1 MRPIYL
7 VRLLAFG
14 LLAAVALGGCSR
26 DKDRWLNKKYHELTA
41 RFNPLYNG
49 QVAYDQ
55 AIKELSDAHNDDFT
69 QLILLDDWSAAALNS
84 PPYQKAKR
92 AVEKANKTIR
102 GHSMVFKGKQANPS
116 VFDAYLLMGRAQFL
130 MGLDAPASEAFSIVA
145 RLSADPNQQVE
156 AQLERVELLARQGNA
171 ALAEPILYEVERK
184 GVPKKWDYRVH
195 RIKARMA
202 ISGQDWLGAAQE
214 ASSASA
220 SAPRADLKAR
230 YAFLAAQLFEK
241 ASEPERARRMYEAC
255 LKAQPRDYAML
266 LEAQLRRSLNGGGVN
281 PKKLFQELHE
291 LLREPKNADFADRIY
306 FSLGEL
312 AQQWDEDDRA
322 YGYYQQSFAAG
333 RSERPMVLGLAYA
346 RHGALA
352 LERQAYARAQIDFD
366 SAALVLP
373 ATFMGR
379 EGFQKKAKS
388 LKALVDA
395 LSLAELGDSLVRL
408 SRRSDADLERQFEAY
423 AANLKKADDAE
434 AERQRRLV
442 QLAELRSASAELDAA
457 APAAGGAAGGGWAV
471 YAPALRAKG
480 AAAFRQ
486 KFGERPN
493 VDNWRLRSRS
503 SEWMQQAA
511 SGDKA
516 SKSGSKDGTSDG
528 DSDGTFGGSADG
540 KAGASDGA
548 SDGNSGMLDP
558 EGPESRYLASYYLKR
573 IPRKARELDSVKQ
586 SACVAWSEVAAAYRD
601 GMQDPPKAVSAYRSA
616 LRGCPDHPE
625 AARWWYALYRL
636 HLGLKE
642 NLQADEAKKELLERF
657 PDSEAAE
664 ILRRGNVPRA
674 AEAVPEASAAFYA
687 LRHAVSQRRWRDALR
702 ASEGVSWPES
712 ERAAAALL
720 RAMALGGLD
729 GRAAYADAL
738 RKVVADFPSSPQ
750 AAAAQTYLAELSAVP
765 AQEPPVN
772 AENLKLF
779 VAAPAAPHQ
788 MLLLIPT
795 GFDANAIRNT
805 MARIHSVE
813 FADKPLGLRPLPWN
827 DNFELIVVDGFK
839 SAAEALAYRDK
850 IRRNPD
856 LSKTLP
862 MDRCVFWPITVPNFS
877 HLYRTKDEAAYRT
890 FVQRNYGTL

>member
-7 VRLLAFG
+7 VRLLALG

-26 DKDRWLNKKYHELTA
+26 DRDRWLNKKYHLLTA

-55 AIKELSDAHNDDFT
+55 AIKELSEAHKDDFT

-102 GHSMVFKGKQANPS
+102 GHSMVFKGKQANPA

-184 GVPKKWDYRVH
+184 GLPKKWDYRVH

-202 ISGQDWLGAAQE
+202 IAGQDWLGAAQE

-220 SAPRADLKAR
+220 LAPRADLKAR

-312 AQQWDEDDRA
+312 AQQWDEEDRA

-346 RHGALA
+346 RHGAMA
-352 LERQAYARAQIDFD
+352 LERQAYARAQVDFD

-388 LKALVDA
+388 LKALVEA

-408 SRRSDADLERQFEAY
+408 SLRSDADLERQFEVY
-423 AANLKKADDAE
+423 IANLKKADDAE

-480 AAAFRQ
+480 AATFRQ

-503 SEWMQQAA
+503 SEWMQQTA
-511 SGDKA
+511 SANKA
-516 SKSGSKDGTSDG
+516 SKPDSSEGSPDGSPDSSAEGKSD
-528 DSDGTFGGSADG
+528 
-540 KAGASDGA
+540 
-548 SDGNSGMLDP
+548 MLES
-558 EGPESRYLASYYLKR
+558 EGPESRYRVSYYLDQ
-573 IPRKARELDSVKQ
+573 IPRKAHELDSVKQ

-601 GMQDPPKAVSAYRSA
+601 GMQEPSKAVAAYRSA
-616 LRGCPDHPE
+616 VRGCPDHPE

-636 HLGLKE
+636 HLSLKE
-642 NLQADEAKKELLERF
+642 NLQADETQKELLERF
-657 PDSEAAE
+657 PDSEAAA
-664 ILRRGNVPRA
+664 ILGRGNGPRA
-674 AEAVPEASAAFYA
+674 AEVIPVASAAFLA
-687 LRHAVSQRRWRDALR
+687 LRDAVSQRRWRDALR
-702 ASEGVSWPES
+702 AGEAISWPDS

-720 RAMALGGLD
+720 RAMALGGLE

-750 AAAAQTYLAELSAVP
+750 AAAAQTYLAELAAVP

-772 AENLKLF
+772 AENFKLF
-779 VAAPAAPHQ
+779 IAAPAAPHQ

-805 MARIHSVE
+805 LARIHSVN

-827 DNFELIVVDGFK
+827 DNFELIIVDGFK
-839 SAAEALAYRDK
+839 SAAEALAYRDQ

-862 MDRCVFWPITVPNFS
+862 MERTAFWPITVPNFS

>member
-55 AIKELSDAHNDDFT
+55 AIKELSEAHKDDFS

-102 GHSMVFKGKQANPS
+102 GHSMVFKGKQANPA

-145 RLSADPNQQVE
+145 RLSEDPNQQVE

-171 ALAEPILYEVERK
+171 ALAEPILFEVERK

-202 ISGQDWLGAAQE
+202 IAGQDWLGAAQE

-220 SAPRADLKAR
+220 LAPRADLKAR

-312 AQQWDEDDRA
+312 AQQWDEEDRA

-346 RHGALA
+346 RHGAMA
-352 LERQAYARAQIDFD
+352 LERQAYARAQVDFD

-373 ATFMGR
+373 ATYMGR

-395 LSLAELGDSLVRL
+395 LTLAELGDSLVRL
-408 SRRSDADLERQFEAY
+408 SLRSDADLERQFEVY
-423 AANLKKADDAE
+423 IANLKKAEDAE
-434 AERQRRLV
+434 AERQRRLA

-503 SEWMQQAA
+503 SEWMQQTA
-511 SGDKA
+511 SADKA
-516 SKSGSKDGTSDG
+516 SKPGSTEGSPDSSAEGKSD
-528 DSDGTFGGSADG
+528 
-540 KAGASDGA
+540 
-548 SDGNSGMLDP
+548 MLES
-558 EGPESRYLASYYLKR
+558 EGPESRYRVSYYLDQ
-573 IPRKARELDSVKQ
+573 IPRKAHELDSVKQ

-601 GMQDPPKAVSAYRSA
+601 GMQEPSKAVAAYRSA
-616 LRGCPDHPE
+616 VRGCPDHPE

-636 HLGLKE
+636 HLSLKE
-642 NLQADEAKKELLERF
+642 NLQADETQKELLERF
-657 PDSEAAE
+657 PDSEAAA
-664 ILRRGNVPRA
+664 ILGRGNGPRA
-674 AEAVPEASAAFYA
+674 AEVIPVASAAFLA
-687 LRHAVSQRRWRDALR
+687 LRDAVSQRRWRDALR
-702 ASEGVSWPES
+702 AGEAISWPDS

-720 RAMALGGLD
+720 RAMALGGLE

-750 AAAAQTYLAELSAVP
+750 AAAAQTYLAELAAVP
-765 AQEPPVN
+765 AQEPTVN

-788 MLLLIPT
+788 LLLLIPT

-805 MARIHSVE
+805 LARIHSVD
-813 FADKPLGLRPLPWN
+813 FADKPLGLRTLPWN
-827 DNFELIVVDGFK
+827 DNFELIIVDGFK
-839 SAAEALAYRDK
+839 SAAEALAYRDQ
-850 IRRNPD
+850 IRRNPEM
-856 LSKTLP
+856 SKAIP
-862 MDRCVFWPITVPNFS
+862 MERSAFWPITVPNFS

>member
-1 MRPIYL
+1 M
-7 VRLLAFG
+7 LAV
-14 LLAAVALGGCSR
+14 VALGGCSR
-26 DKDRWLNKKYHELTA
+26 DRDRWLNKKYHLLTA

-55 AIKELSDAHNDDFT
+55 AIKELSEAHKDDFT
-69 QLILLDDWSAAALNS
+69 QLILLDDWSSATLNS

-102 GHSMVFKGKQANPS
+102 GHSMVFKGKQANPA

-184 GVPKKWDYRVH
+184 ALPKKWDYRVH

-220 SAPRADLKAR
+220 LAPRADLKAR

-312 AQQWDEDDRA
+312 AQQWDEEDKA

-346 RHGALA
+346 RHGAMA
-352 LERQAYARAQIDFD
+352 LERQAYARAQVDFD

-373 ATFMGR
+373 ATYMGR

-388 LKALVDA
+388 LKALVEA
-395 LSLAELGDSLVRL
+395 LSMAELGDSLVRL
-408 SRRSDADLERQFEAY
+408 SLRSDADLERQFEVY
-423 AANLKKADDAE
+423 IANLKKADDAE

-503 SEWMQQAA
+503 SEWMQQTA
-511 SGDKA
+511 SANKV
-516 SKSGSKDGTSDG
+516 SKPGSKDGSP
-528 DSDGTFGGSADG
+528 DSSPDSSAEG
-540 KAGASDGA
+540 KTGK
-548 SDGNSGMLDP
+548 P
-558 EGPESRYLASYYLKR
+558 EFDGPESRYRVSYYLDQ
-573 IPRKARELDSVKQ
+573 IPRKAHELDSVKQ

-601 GMQDPPKAVSAYRSA
+601 GMQDPSKAVAAYRSA
-616 LRGCPDHPE
+616 VRGCPDHPE

-636 HLGLKE
+636 HLSLKE
-642 NLQADEAKKELLERF
+642 SLQADETQKELLERF
-657 PDSEAAE
+657 PDSEAAA
-664 ILRRGNVPRA
+664 ILRRGNGPRA
-674 AEAVPEASAAFYA
+674 AEVISVASAAFLA
-687 LRHAVSQRRWRDALR
+687 LRDAVSQRRWREALR

-720 RAMALGGLD
+720 RAMALGGLE

-738 RKVVADFPSSPQ
+738 RKVVTDFPSSPQ
-750 AAAAQTYLAELSAVP
+750 AAAAQTYLAELSAIP

-772 AENLKLF
+772 AENFKLF
-779 VAAPAAPHQ
+779 IAAPSAPHQ

-805 MARIHSVE
+805 LARIHSVN

-827 DNFELIVVDGFK
+827 ENFELIIVDGFK
-839 SAAEALAYRDK
+839 SAAEALAYRDQ

-862 MDRCVFWPITVPNFS
+862 MERTAFWPITVPNFS

>member
-55 AIKELSDAHNDDFT
+55 AIKELSEAHKDDFT

-102 GHSMVFKGKQANPS
+102 GHSMVFKGKQANPA

-145 RLSADPNQQVE
+145 RLSEDPNQQVE

-171 ALAEPILYEVERK
+171 ALAEPILFEVERK
-184 GVPKKWDYRVH
+184 GMPKKWDYRVH

-202 ISGQDWLGAAQE
+202 IAGQDWLGAAQE

-220 SAPRADLKAR
+220 SAPRADLEAR

-241 ASEPERARRMYEAC
+241 ASEPDRARRMYEAC

-312 AQQWDEDDRA
+312 AQQWDEEDRA

-352 LERQAYARAQIDFD
+352 LERQAYARAQVDFD

-373 ATFMGR
+373 ATYVGR

-395 LSLAELGDSLVRL
+395 LTLAELGDSLVRL
-408 SRRSDADLERQFEAY
+408 SLRSDADLERQFEAY
-423 AANLKKADDAE
+423 AASLKKADDAE
-434 AERQRRLV
+434 AERQRRLA

-516 SKSGSKDGTSDG
+516 SKSGSKDGSPEGSSD
-528 DSDGTFGGSADG
+528 GSADASAEG
-540 KAGASDGA
+540 KT
-548 SDGNSGMLDP
+548 GNTQP
-558 EGPESRYLASYYLKR
+558 EGPESRYRASYYLAQ
-573 IPRKARELDSVKQ
+573 IPRIARELDSVKQ

-642 NLQADEAKKELLERF
+642 NLQADEAKKVLLERF
-657 PDSEAAE
+657 PDSEAAG
-664 ILRRGNVPRA
+664 ILRRGSAPRQ
-674 AEAVPEASAAFYA
+674 AESIPVASAAFLA
-687 LRHAVSQRRWRDALR
+687 LRDAVTQRRWRDALR
-702 ASEGVSWPES
+702 ASEGVTWPES

-765 AQEPPVN
+765 VPEPPVN

-805 MARIHSVE
+805 LARIHSVD

-827 DNFELIVVDGFK
+827 DNFELIIVDGFK
-839 SAAEALAYRDK
+839 SAAEALAYRDQ
-850 IRRNPD
+850 IRRNLE
-856 LSKTLP
+856 LSKALP
-862 MDRCVFWPITVPNFS
+862 MDRCAFWPITVPNFS
-877 HLYRTKDEAAYRT
+877 HLYRIKDEAAYRT

>member
-55 AIKELSDAHNDDFT
+55 AIKELSEAHKDDFT

-102 GHSMVFKGKQANPS
+102 GHSMVFKGKQANPA

-145 RLSADPNQQVE
+145 RLSEDPNQQVE

-171 ALAEPILYEVERK
+171 ALAEPILFEVERK

-202 ISGQDWLGAAQE
+202 IAGQDWLGAAQE

-220 SAPRADLKAR
+220 LAPRADLKAR

-255 LKAQPRDYAML
+255 LKSQPRDYAML

-312 AQQWDEDDRA
+312 AQQWDEEDRA

-346 RHGALA
+346 RHGAMA
-352 LERQAYARAQIDFD
+352 LERQAYARAQVDFD

-373 ATFMGR
+373 ATYMGR

-388 LKALVDA
+388 LKALVEA

-408 SRRSDADLERQFEAY
+408 SLRSDADLERQFEVY
-423 AANLKKADDAE
+423 IANLKKADDAE

-480 AAAFRQ
+480 AATFRQ

-503 SEWMQQAA
+503 SEWMQQTA
-511 SGDKA
+511 SANKA
-516 SKSGSKDGTSDG
+516 SKPDSSEGSPDGSPDSSAEGKSD
-528 DSDGTFGGSADG
+528 
-540 KAGASDGA
+540 
-548 SDGNSGMLDP
+548 MLES
-558 EGPESRYLASYYLKR
+558 EGPESRYRVSYYLDQ
-573 IPRKARELDSVKQ
+573 IPRKAHELDSVKQ

-601 GMQDPPKAVSAYRSA
+601 GMQEPSKAVAAYRSA
-616 LRGCPDHPE
+616 VRGCPDHPE

-636 HLGLKE
+636 HLSLKE
-642 NLQADEAKKELLERF
+642 NLQADETQKELLERF
-657 PDSEAAE
+657 PDSEAAA
-664 ILRRGNVPRA
+664 ILGRGNGPRA
-674 AEAVPEASAAFYA
+674 AEVIPVASAAFLA
-687 LRHAVSQRRWRDALR
+687 LRDAVSQRRWRDALR
-702 ASEGVSWPES
+702 AGEAISWPDS

-720 RAMALGGLD
+720 RAMALGGLE

-750 AAAAQTYLAELSAVP
+750 AAAAQTYLAELAAVP

-779 VAAPAAPHQ
+779 IAAPAAPHQ

-805 MARIHSVE
+805 LARIHSVN

-827 DNFELIVVDGFK
+827 DNFELIIVDGFK
-839 SAAEALAYRDK
+839 SAAEALAYRDQ

-862 MDRCVFWPITVPNFS
+862 MERTAFWPITVPNFS

>member
-55 AIKELSDAHNDDFT
+55 AIKELSDAHKDDFT

-102 GHSMVFKGKQANPS
+102 GHSMVFKGKQANPA

-145 RLSADPNQQVE
+145 RLSEDPNQQVE

-171 ALAEPILYEVERK
+171 ALAEPILFEVERK
-184 GVPKKWDYRVH
+184 GVPKKWDYWVH

-202 ISGQDWLGAAQE
+202 IAGQDWLGAAQE

-220 SAPRADLKAR
+220 SAPRADLEAR

-241 ASEPERARRMYEAC
+241 ASEPDRARRMYEAC

-312 AQQWDEDDRA
+312 AQQWDEEDRA

-352 LERQAYARAQIDFD
+352 LERQAYARAQVDFD

-373 ATFMGR
+373 ATYLGR

-395 LSLAELGDSLVRL
+395 LTLAELGDSLVRL
-408 SRRSDADLERQFEAY
+408 SLRSDADLERQFEAY
-423 AANLKKADDAE
+423 AANLKKADEAE
-434 AERQRRLV
+434 AERQRRLA

-503 SEWMQQAA
+503 SEWMQQAT
-511 SGDKA
+511 SGDKT
-516 SKSGSKDGTSDG
+516 SKSGSKDDASDGTSDG
-528 DSDGTFGGSADG
+528 T
-540 KAGASDGA
+540 SDGA
-548 SDGNSGMLDP
+548 SDSGMLES
-558 EGPESRYLASYYLKR
+558 EGPESRYRASYYLAQ

-601 GMQDPPKAVSAYRSA
+601 GMQDPSKAVSAYRSA

-642 NLQADEAKKELLERF
+642 NLQADEAKKVLLERF
-657 PDSEAAE
+657 PDSEAAA
-664 ILRRGNVPRA
+664 ILRRGSAPRQ
-674 AEAVPEASAAFYA
+674 AESEPAASAAFLS
-687 LRHAVSQRRWRDALR
+687 LRDAVSQRRWRDALR

-805 MARIHSVE
+805 LARIHSVD

-827 DNFELIVVDGFK
+827 DNFELIIVDGFK
-839 SAAEALAYRDK
+839 SAAEALAYRDQ
-850 IRRNPD
+850 IRRNPE
-856 LSKTLP
+856 LSKALP
-862 MDRCVFWPITVPNFS
+862 MDRCAFWPITVPNFS

>member
-55 AIKELSDAHNDDFT
+55 AIKELSEAHKDDFS

-102 GHSMVFKGKQANPS
+102 GHSMVFKGKQANPA

-145 RLSADPNQQVE
+145 RLSEDPNQQVE

-171 ALAEPILYEVERK
+171 ALAEPILFEVERK

-202 ISGQDWLGAAQE
+202 IAGQDWLGAAQE

-220 SAPRADLKAR
+220 TAPRADLKAR

-255 LKAQPRDYAML
+255 LKSQPRDYAML

-312 AQQWDEDDRA
+312 AQQWDEEDRA

-346 RHGALA
+346 RHGAMA
-352 LERQAYARAQIDFD
+352 LERQAYARAQVDFD

-373 ATFMGR
+373 ATYMGR

-395 LSLAELGDSLVRL
+395 LTLAELGDSLVRL
-408 SRRSDADLERQFEAY
+408 SLRSDADLERQFEVY
-423 AANLKKADDAE
+423 IANLKKAEDAE
-434 AERQRRLV
+434 AERQRRLA

-503 SEWMQQAA
+503 SEWMQQTA
-511 SGDKA
+511 SADKP
-516 SKSGSKDGTSDG
+516 SKPGSTDGSP
-528 DSDGTFGGSADG
+528 DSSTDSSTDSSADG
-540 KAGASDGA
+540 K
-548 SDGNSGMLDP
+548 SGMLDP
-558 EGPESRYLASYYLKR
+558 EGPESRYRTSYYLAQ
-573 IPRKARELDSVKQ
+573 IPREARELDSVKQ
-586 SACVAWSEVAAAYRD
+586 SACVAWSDVAAAYRD
-601 GMQDPPKAVSAYRSA
+601 GMQDPSKAVSAYRSA

-625 AARWWYALYRL
+625 AARWWYALFRL

-642 NLQADEAKKELLERF
+642 NLQADEAKKVLLERF
-657 PDSEAAE
+657 PDSEAAA
-664 ILRRGNVPRA
+664 ILRRGNAPREVESVSA
-674 AEAVPEASAAFYA
+674 ASAAFLA
-687 LRHAVSQRRWRDALR
+687 LRDAVTQRRWRDALR

-712 ERAAAALL
+712 ERAPASLL
-720 RAMALGGLD
+720 RAMALGGLE

-750 AAAAQTYLAELSAVP
+750 AAAAQTYLAELAAVP
-765 AQEPPVN
+765 AQEPTVN

-788 MLLLIPT
+788 LLLLIPT

-805 MARIHSVE
+805 LARIHSVD
-813 FADKPLGLRPLPWN
+813 FADKPLGLRTLPWN
-827 DNFELIVVDGFK
+827 DNFELIIVDGFK
-839 SAAEALAYRDK
+839 SAAEALAYRDQ
-850 IRRNPD
+850 IRRNPE
-856 LSKTLP
+856 LSKAIP
-862 MDRCVFWPITVPNFS
+862 MERSAFWPITVPNFS

>member
-55 AIKELSDAHNDDFT
+55 AIKELSEAHKDDFS

-102 GHSMVFKGKQANPS
+102 GHSMVFKGKQANPA

-145 RLSADPNQQVE
+145 RLSEDPNQQVE

-171 ALAEPILYEVERK
+171 ALAEPILFEVERK

-202 ISGQDWLGAAQE
+202 IAGQDWLGAAQE

-220 SAPRADLKAR
+220 TAPRADLKAR

-255 LKAQPRDYAML
+255 LKSQPRDYAML

-312 AQQWDEDDRA
+312 AQQWDEEDRA

-346 RHGALA
+346 RHGAMA
-352 LERQAYARAQIDFD
+352 LERQAYARAQVDFD

-373 ATFMGR
+373 ATYMGR

-395 LSLAELGDSLVRL
+395 LTLAELGDSLVRL
-408 SRRSDADLERQFEAY
+408 SLRSDADLERQFEVY
-423 AANLKKADDAE
+423 IANLKKAEDAE
-434 AERQRRLV
+434 AERKRRLA

-503 SEWMQQAA
+503 SEWMQQTA
-511 SGDKA
+511 SADKP
-516 SKSGSKDGTSDG
+516 SKPGSTDGSP
-528 DSDGTFGGSADG
+528 DSSTDSSTDSSADG
-540 KAGASDGA
+540 K
-548 SDGNSGMLDP
+548 SGMLDP
-558 EGPESRYLASYYLKR
+558 EGPESRYRTSYYLAQ
-573 IPRKARELDSVKQ
+573 IPRGARELDSVKQ
-586 SACVAWSEVAAAYRD
+586 SACVAWSDVAAAYRD
-601 GMQDPPKAVSAYRSA
+601 GMQDPSKAVSAYRSA

-625 AARWWYALYRL
+625 AARWWYALFRL

-642 NLQADEAKKELLERF
+642 NLQADEAKKVLLERF
-657 PDSEAAE
+657 PDSEAAA
-664 ILRRGNVPRA
+664 ILRRGNAPREVESVSA
-674 AEAVPEASAAFYA
+674 ASAAFLA
-687 LRHAVSQRRWRDALR
+687 LRDAVTQRRWRDALR

-712 ERAAAALL
+712 ERAPASLL
-720 RAMALGGLD
+720 RAMALGGLE

-750 AAAAQTYLAELSAVP
+750 AAAAQTYLAELAAVP
-765 AQEPPVN
+765 PQEPTVN

-779 VAAPAAPHQ
+779 VAAPSAPHQ
-788 MLLLIPT
+788 LLLLIPT

-805 MARIHSVE
+805 LARIHSVD
-813 FADKPLGLRPLPWN
+813 FVDKPLGLRTLPWN
-827 DNFELIVVDGFK
+827 DNFELIIVDGFK
-839 SAAEALAYRDK
+839 SAAEALAYRDQ
-850 IRRNPD
+850 IRRNPE
-856 LSKTLP
+856 LSKAIP
-862 MDRCVFWPITVPNFS
+862 MERSAFWPITVPNFS

>member
-7 VRLLAFG
+7 VRLLALG

-26 DKDRWLNKKYHELTA
+26 DRDRWLNKKYHLLTA

-55 AIKELSDAHNDDFT
+55 AIKELSEAHKDDFT

-102 GHSMVFKGKQANPS
+102 GHSMVFKGKQANPA

-184 GVPKKWDYRVH
+184 GLPKKWDYRVH

-202 ISGQDWLGAAQE
+202 IAGQDWLGAAQE

-220 SAPRADLKAR
+220 LAPRADLKAR

-312 AQQWDEDDRA
+312 AQQWDEEDRA

-346 RHGALA
+346 RHGAMA
-352 LERQAYARAQIDFD
+352 LERQAYARAQVDFD

-388 LKALVDA
+388 LKALVEA

-408 SRRSDADLERQFEAY
+408 SLRSDADLERQFEVY
-423 AANLKKADDAE
+423 IANLKKADDAE

-480 AAAFRQ
+480 AATFRQ

-503 SEWMQQAA
+503 SEWMQQTA
-511 SGDKA
+511 SANKA
-516 SKSGSKDGTSDG
+516 SKPDSSEGSPDGSPDSSAEGKSD
-528 DSDGTFGGSADG
+528 
-540 KAGASDGA
+540 
-548 SDGNSGMLDP
+548 MLES
-558 EGPESRYLASYYLKR
+558 EGPESRYRVSYYLDQ
-573 IPRKARELDSVKQ
+573 IPRKAHELDSVKQ

-601 GMQDPPKAVSAYRSA
+601 GMQEPSKAVAAYRSA
-616 LRGCPDHPE
+616 VRGCPDHPE

-636 HLGLKE
+636 HLSLKE
-642 NLQADEAKKELLERF
+642 NLQADETQKELLERF
-657 PDSEAAE
+657 PDSEAAA
-664 ILRRGNVPRA
+664 ILGRGNGPRA
-674 AEAVPEASAAFYA
+674 AEVIPVASAAFLA
-687 LRHAVSQRRWRDALR
+687 LRDAVSQRRWRDALR
-702 ASEGVSWPES
+702 AGEAISWPDS

-720 RAMALGGLD
+720 RAMALGGLE

-750 AAAAQTYLAELSAVP
+750 AAAAQTYLAELAAVP

-805 MARIHSVE
+805 LARIHSVN

-827 DNFELIVVDGFK
+827 DNFELIIVDGFK
-839 SAAEALAYRDK
+839 SAAEALAYRDQ

-862 MDRCVFWPITVPNFS
+862 MERTAFWPITVPNFS

>member
-55 AIKELSDAHNDDFT
+55 AIKELSEAHKDDFS

-102 GHSMVFKGKQANPS
+102 GHSMVFKGKQANPA

-145 RLSADPNQQVE
+145 RLSEDPNQQVE

-171 ALAEPILYEVERK
+171 ALAEPILFEVERK

-202 ISGQDWLGAAQE
+202 IAGQDWLGAAQE

-220 SAPRADLKAR
+220 LAPRADLKAR

-255 LKAQPRDYAML
+255 LKSQPRDYAML

-312 AQQWDEDDRA
+312 AQQWDEEDRA

-346 RHGALA
+346 RHGAMA
-352 LERQAYARAQIDFD
+352 LERQAYARAQVDFD

-373 ATFMGR
+373 ATYMGR

-395 LSLAELGDSLVRL
+395 LTLAELGDSLVRL
-408 SRRSDADLERQFEAY
+408 SLRSDADLERQFEVY
-423 AANLKKADDAE
+423 IANLKKAEDAE
-434 AERQRRLV
+434 AERQRRLA

-503 SEWMQQAA
+503 SEWMQQTA
-511 SGDKA
+511 SADKP
-516 SKSGSKDGTSDG
+516 SKPGSTDGSP
-528 DSDGTFGGSADG
+528 DSSTDSSADG
-540 KAGASDGA
+540 K
-548 SDGNSGMLDP
+548 SGMLDP
-558 EGPESRYLASYYLKR
+558 EGPESRYRTSYYLAQ
-573 IPRKARELDSVKQ
+573 IPREARELDSVKQ
-586 SACVAWSEVAAAYRD
+586 SACVAWSDVAAAYRD
-601 GMQDPPKAVSAYRSA
+601 GMQDPSKAVSAYRSA

-625 AARWWYALYRL
+625 AARWWYALFRL

-642 NLQADEAKKELLERF
+642 NLQADEAKKVLLERF
-657 PDSEAAE
+657 PDSEAAA
-664 ILRRGNVPRA
+664 ILRRGNAPREVESVSA
-674 AEAVPEASAAFYA
+674 ASAAFLA
-687 LRHAVSQRRWRDALR
+687 LRDAVTQRRWRDALR

-712 ERAAAALL
+712 ERAPASLL
-720 RAMALGGLD
+720 RAMALGGLE

-750 AAAAQTYLAELSAVP
+750 AAAAQTYLAELAAVP
-765 AQEPPVN
+765 AQEPTVN

-788 MLLLIPT
+788 LLLLIPT

-805 MARIHSVE
+805 LARIHSVD
-813 FADKPLGLRPLPWN
+813 FADKPLGLRTLPWN
-827 DNFELIVVDGFK
+827 DNFELIIVDGFK
-839 SAAEALAYRDK
+839 SAAEALAYRDQ
-850 IRRNPD
+850 IRRNPE
-856 LSKTLP
+856 LSKAIP
-862 MDRCVFWPITVPNFS
+862 MERSAFWPITVPNFS

>member
-7 VRLLAFG
+7 VRLLALG

-26 DKDRWLNKKYHELTA
+26 DRDRWLNKKYHLLTA

-55 AIKELSDAHNDDFT
+55 AIKELSEAHKDDFT

-102 GHSMVFKGKQANPS
+102 GHSMVFKGKQANPA

-184 GVPKKWDYRVH
+184 GLPKKWDYRVH

-202 ISGQDWLGAAQE
+202 IAGQDWLGAAQE

-220 SAPRADLKAR
+220 LAPRADLKAR

-291 LLREPKNADFADRIY
+291 LLREPKNADFVDRIY

-312 AQQWDEDDRA
+312 AQQWDEEDRA

-346 RHGALA
+346 RHGAMA
-352 LERQAYARAQIDFD
+352 LERQAYARAQVDFD

-388 LKALVDA
+388 LKALVEA

-408 SRRSDADLERQFEAY
+408 SLRSDADLERQFEVY
-423 AANLKKADDAE
+423 IANLKKADDAE

-480 AAAFRQ
+480 AATFRQ

-503 SEWMQQAA
+503 SEWMQQTA
-511 SGDKA
+511 SANKA
-516 SKSGSKDGTSDG
+516 SKPDSSEGSPDGSP
-528 DSDGTFGGSADG
+528 DSSAEG
-540 KAGASDGA
+540 K
-548 SDGNSGMLDP
+548 SGMLES
-558 EGPESRYLASYYLKR
+558 EGPESRYRVSYYLDQ
-573 IPRKARELDSVKQ
+573 IPRKAHELDSVKQ

-601 GMQDPPKAVSAYRSA
+601 GMQEPSKAVAAYRSA
-616 LRGCPDHPE
+616 VRGCPDHPE

-636 HLGLKE
+636 HLSLKE
-642 NLQADEAKKELLERF
+642 NLQADETQKELLERF
-657 PDSEAAE
+657 PDSEAAA
-664 ILRRGNVPRA
+664 ILGRGNGPRA
-674 AEAVPEASAAFYA
+674 AEVIPVASAGFLA
-687 LRHAVSQRRWRDALR
+687 LRDAVSQRRWRDALR

-720 RAMALGGLD
+720 RAMALGGLE

-750 AAAAQTYLAELSAVP
+750 AAAAQTYLAELAAVP

-772 AENLKLF
+772 AENFKLF
-779 VAAPAAPHQ
+779 IAAPAAPHQ

-805 MARIHSVE
+805 LARIHSVN

-827 DNFELIVVDGFK
+827 DNFELIIVDGFK
-839 SAAEALAYRDK
+839 SAAEALAYRDQ

-862 MDRCVFWPITVPNFS
+862 MERTAFWPITVPNFS

>member
-55 AIKELSDAHNDDFT
+55 AIKELSEAHKDDFS

-102 GHSMVFKGKQANPS
+102 GHSMVFKGKQANPA

-145 RLSADPNQQVE
+145 RLSEDPNQQVE

-171 ALAEPILYEVERK
+171 ALAEPILFEVERK

-202 ISGQDWLGAAQE
+202 IAGQDWLGAAQE

-220 SAPRADLKAR
+220 LAPRADLKAR

-241 ASEPERARRMYEAC
+241 ASEPDRARRMYEAC

-312 AQQWDEDDRA
+312 AQQWDEEDRA
-322 YGYYQQSFAAG
+322 YGYYQQSFGAG

-352 LERQAYARAQIDFD
+352 LERQAYARAQVDFD

-373 ATFMGR
+373 ATYVGR
-379 EGFQKKAKS
+379 EAFQKKAKS

-395 LSLAELGDSLVRL
+395 LTLAELGDSLVRL
-408 SRRSDADLERQFEAY
+408 SLRSDADLERQFEAY
-423 AANLKKADDAE
+423 AASLKKADEAE
-434 AERQRRLV
+434 AERQRRLA

-503 SEWMQQAA
+503 SEWMQQAT

-516 SKSGSKDGTSDG
+516 SKPGSKDG
-528 DSDGTFGGSADG
+528 SADG
-540 KAGASDGA
+540 TSDDASDGA
-548 SDGNSGMLDP
+548 SDSGMLES
-558 EGPESRYLASYYLKR
+558 EGPESRYRASYYLAQ

-601 GMQDPPKAVSAYRSA
+601 GMQDPSKAVSAYRSA

-636 HLGLKE
+636 HLSLKE
-642 NLQADEAKKELLERF
+642 NLQADEAKKVLLERF
-657 PDSEAAE
+657 PDSEAAA
-664 ILRRGNVPRA
+664 ILRRGSAPRQAESVPA
-674 AEAVPEASAAFYA
+674 ASAAFLA
-687 LRHAVSQRRWRDALR
+687 LRDAVTQRRWRDALR

-788 MLLLIPT
+788 LLLLIPT

-805 MARIHSVE
+805 LARIHSVD

-827 DNFELIVVDGFK
+827 DNFELIIVDGFK
-839 SAAEALAYRDK
+839 SAAEALAYRDQ
-850 IRRNPD
+850 IRRNPE
-856 LSKTLP
+856 LSKALP
-862 MDRCVFWPITVPNFS
+862 MDRCAFWPITVPNFS

>member
-7 VRLLAFG
+7 VRLLALG

-26 DKDRWLNKKYHELTA
+26 DRDRWLNKKYHLLTA

-55 AIKELSDAHNDDFT
+55 AIKELSEAHKDDFT

-102 GHSMVFKGKQANPS
+102 GHSMVFKGKQANPA

-184 GVPKKWDYRVH
+184 GLPKKWDYRVH

-202 ISGQDWLGAAQE
+202 IAGQDWLGAAQE

-220 SAPRADLKAR
+220 LAPRADLKAR

-312 AQQWDEDDRA
+312 AQQWDEEDRA

-346 RHGALA
+346 RHGAMA
-352 LERQAYARAQIDFD
+352 LERQAYARAQVDFD

-388 LKALVDA
+388 LKALVEA

-408 SRRSDADLERQFEAY
+408 SLRSDADLERQFEVY
-423 AANLKKADDAE
+423 IANLKKADDAE
-434 AERQRRLV
+434 AERQRRLA

-480 AAAFRQ
+480 AATFRQ

-503 SEWMQQAA
+503 SEWMQQTA
-511 SGDKA
+511 SANKA
-516 SKSGSKDGTSDG
+516 SKPDSSEGSPDGSPDSSAEGKSD
-528 DSDGTFGGSADG
+528 
-540 KAGASDGA
+540 
-548 SDGNSGMLDP
+548 MLES
-558 EGPESRYLASYYLKR
+558 EGPESRYRVSYYLDQ
-573 IPRKARELDSVKQ
+573 IPRKAHELDSVKQ

-601 GMQDPPKAVSAYRSA
+601 GMQEPSKAVAAYRSA
-616 LRGCPDHPE
+616 VRGCPDHPE

-636 HLGLKE
+636 HLSLKE
-642 NLQADEAKKELLERF
+642 NLQADETQKELLERF
-657 PDSEAAE
+657 PDSEAAA
-664 ILRRGNVPRA
+664 ILGRGNGPRA
-674 AEAVPEASAAFYA
+674 AEVIPVASAAFLA
-687 LRHAVSQRRWRDALR
+687 LRDAVSQRRWRDALR

-720 RAMALGGLD
+720 RAMALGGLE

-750 AAAAQTYLAELSAVP
+750 AAAAQTYLAELAAVP

-805 MARIHSVE
+805 LARIHSVN

-827 DNFELIVVDGFK
+827 DNFELIIVDGFK
-839 SAAEALAYRDK
+839 SAAEALAYRDQ

-862 MDRCVFWPITVPNFS
+862 MERTAFWPITVPNFS

>member
-55 AIKELSDAHNDDFT
+55 AIKELSEAHKDDFS

-102 GHSMVFKGKQANPS
+102 GHSMVFKGKQANPA

-145 RLSADPNQQVE
+145 RLSEDPNQQVE

-171 ALAEPILYEVERK
+171 ALAEPILFEVERK

-202 ISGQDWLGAAQE
+202 IAGQDWLGAAQE

-220 SAPRADLKAR
+220 LAPRADLKAR

-255 LKAQPRDYAML
+255 LKSQPRDYAML

-312 AQQWDEDDRA
+312 AQQWDEEDRA

-346 RHGALA
+346 RHGAMA
-352 LERQAYARAQIDFD
+352 LERQAYARAQVDFD

-373 ATFMGR
+373 ATYMGR

-395 LSLAELGDSLVRL
+395 LTLAELGDSLVRL
-408 SRRSDADLERQFEAY
+408 SLRSDADLERQFEVY
-423 AANLKKADDAE
+423 IANLKKAEDAE
-434 AERQRRLV
+434 AERQRRLA

-503 SEWMQQAA
+503 SEWMQQTA
-511 SGDKA
+511 SADKP
-516 SKSGSKDGTSDG
+516 SKPGSTDGSP
-528 DSDGTFGGSADG
+528 DSSTDSSTDSSADG
-540 KAGASDGA
+540 K
-548 SDGNSGMLDP
+548 SGMLDP
-558 EGPESRYLASYYLKR
+558 EGPESRYRTSYYLAQ
-573 IPRKARELDSVKQ
+573 IPREARELDSVKQ
-586 SACVAWSEVAAAYRD
+586 SACVAWSDVAAAYRD
-601 GMQDPPKAVSAYRSA
+601 GMQDPSKAVSAYRSA

-625 AARWWYALYRL
+625 AARWWYALFRL

-642 NLQADEAKKELLERF
+642 NLQADEAKKVLLERF
-657 PDSEAAE
+657 PDSEAAA
-664 ILRRGNVPRA
+664 ILRRGNAPREVESVSA
-674 AEAVPEASAAFYA
+674 ASAAFLA
-687 LRHAVSQRRWRDALR
+687 LRDAVTQRRWRDALR

-712 ERAAAALL
+712 ERAPASLL
-720 RAMALGGLD
+720 RAMALGGLE

-750 AAAAQTYLAELSAVP
+750 AAAAQTYLAELAAVP
-765 AQEPPVN
+765 AQEPTVN

-788 MLLLIPT
+788 LLLLIPT

-805 MARIHSVE
+805 LARIHSVD
-813 FADKPLGLRPLPWN
+813 FADKPLGLRTLPWN
-827 DNFELIVVDGFK
+827 DNFELIIVDGFK
-839 SAAEALAYRDK
+839 SAAEALAYRDQ
-850 IRRNPD
+850 IRRNPE
-856 LSKTLP
+856 LSKAIP
-862 MDRCVFWPITVPNFS
+862 MERSAFWPITVPNFS

>member
-55 AIKELSDAHNDDFT
+55 AIKELSEAHKDDFT

-102 GHSMVFKGKQANPS
+102 GHSMVFKGKQANPA

-145 RLSADPNQQVE
+145 RLSEDPNQQVE

-171 ALAEPILYEVERK
+171 ALAEPILFEVERK
-184 GVPKKWDYRVH
+184 GMPKKWDYRVH

-202 ISGQDWLGAAQE
+202 IAGQDWLGAAQE

-220 SAPRADLKAR
+220 SAPRADLEAR

-241 ASEPERARRMYEAC
+241 ASEPDRARRMYEAC

-312 AQQWDEDDRA
+312 AQQWDEEDRA

-352 LERQAYARAQIDFD
+352 LERQAYARAQVDFD

-373 ATFMGR
+373 ATYVGR

-395 LSLAELGDSLVRL
+395 LTLAELGDSLVRL
-408 SRRSDADLERQFEAY
+408 SLRSDADLERQFEAY
-423 AANLKKADDAE
+423 AASLKKADDAE
-434 AERQRRLV
+434 AERQRRLA

-516 SKSGSKDGTSDG
+516 YKSGSKDGSPEGSSD
-528 DSDGTFGGSADG
+528 GSADASAEG
-540 KAGASDGA
+540 KT
-548 SDGNSGMLDP
+548 GNTQP
-558 EGPESRYLASYYLKR
+558 EGPESRYRASYYLAQ
-573 IPRKARELDSVKQ
+573 IPRIARELDSVKQ

-642 NLQADEAKKELLERF
+642 NLQADEAKKVLLERF
-657 PDSEAAE
+657 PDSEAAG
-664 ILRRGNVPRA
+664 ILRRGSAPRQ
-674 AEAVPEASAAFYA
+674 AESIPVASAAFLA
-687 LRHAVSQRRWRDALR
+687 LRDAVTQRRWRDALR
-702 ASEGVSWPES
+702 ASEGVTWPES

-765 AQEPPVN
+765 VPEPPVN

-805 MARIHSVE
+805 LARIHSVD

-827 DNFELIVVDGFK
+827 DNFELIIVDGFK
-839 SAAEALAYRDK
+839 SAAEALAYRDQ
-850 IRRNPD
+850 IRRNLE
-856 LSKTLP
+856 LSKALP
-862 MDRCVFWPITVPNFS
+862 MDRCAFWPITVPNFS

>member
-7 VRLLAFG
+7 VRLLALG

-26 DKDRWLNKKYHELTA
+26 DRDRWINKKYHLLTA

-55 AIKELSDAHNDDFT
+55 AIKELSEAHKDDFT
-69 QLILLDDWSAAALNS
+69 QLILLDDWSVAALNS

-102 GHSMVFKGKQANPS
+102 GHSMVFKGKQANPA

-184 GVPKKWDYRVH
+184 GLPKKWDYRVH

-202 ISGQDWLGAAQE
+202 IAGQDWLGAAQE

-220 SAPRADLKAR
+220 LAPRADLKAR

-255 LKAQPRDYAML
+255 LKSQPRDYAML

-312 AQQWDEDDRA
+312 AQQWDEEDRA

-346 RHGALA
+346 RHGAMA
-352 LERQAYARAQIDFD
+352 LERQAYARAQVDFD

-388 LKALVDA
+388 LKALVEA

-408 SRRSDADLERQFEAY
+408 SLRSDADLERQFEVY
-423 AANLKKADDAE
+423 IANLKKADDAE
-434 AERQRRLV
+434 AERQRRLA

-480 AAAFRQ
+480 AATFRQ

-503 SEWMQQAA
+503 SEWMQQTA
-511 SGDKA
+511 SANKA
-516 SKSGSKDGTSDG
+516 SKPDSSEGSPDGSP
-528 DSDGTFGGSADG
+528 DSSAEG
-540 KAGASDGA
+540 K
-548 SDGNSGMLDP
+548 SGMLES
-558 EGPESRYLASYYLKR
+558 EGPESRYRVSYYLDQ
-573 IPRKARELDSVKQ
+573 IPRKAHELDSVKQ

-601 GMQDPPKAVSAYRSA
+601 GMQEPSKAVAAYRSA
-616 LRGCPDHPE
+616 VRGCPDHPE

-636 HLGLKE
+636 HLSLKE
-642 NLQADEAKKELLERF
+642 NLQADETQKELLERF
-657 PDSEAAE
+657 PDSEAAA
-664 ILRRGNVPRA
+664 ILGRGNGPRA
-674 AEAVPEASAAFYA
+674 AEVIPVASAAFLA
-687 LRHAVSQRRWRDALR
+687 LRDAVSQRRWRDALR
-702 ASEGVSWPES
+702 AGEAISWPDS

-720 RAMALGGLD
+720 RAMALGGLE

-750 AAAAQTYLAELSAVP
+750 AAAAQTYLAELAAVP

-779 VAAPAAPHQ
+779 IAAPAAPHQ

-805 MARIHSVE
+805 LARIHSVN

-827 DNFELIVVDGFK
+827 DNFELIIVDGFK
-839 SAAEALAYRDK
+839 SAAEALAYRDQ

-862 MDRCVFWPITVPNFS
+862 MERTAFWPITVPNFS

>member
-7 VRLLAFG
+7 VRLLALG

-102 GHSMVFKGKQANPS
+102 GHSMVFKGKQANPV

-184 GVPKKWDYRVH
+184 GVPKKWDYWVH

-202 ISGQDWLGAAQE
+202 IAGQDWLGAAQE

-220 SAPRADLKAR
+220 LAPRADLEAR

-322 YGYYQQSFAAG
+322 YGYYEQSFAAG

-352 LERQAYARAQIDFD
+352 LERQAYARAQVDFD

-373 ATFMGR
+373 VTFMGR

-388 LKALVDA
+388 LKTLVDA

-408 SRRSDADLERQFEAY
+408 SLRSDADLELQFEAY

-516 SKSGSKDGTSDG
+516 SKSGSKV
-528 DSDGTFGGSADG
+528 GSADG
-540 KAGASDGA
+540 SSDGKA
-548 SDGNSGMLDP
+548 STFES
-558 EGPESRYLASYYLKR
+558 EGPESRYRASYYLAQ

-642 NLQADEAKKELLERF
+642 NPQADEVKKKLMERF

-664 ILRRGNVPRA
+664 ILRRGNGPRA
-674 AEAVPEASAAFYA
+674 AEAVPEASAAFYV
-687 LRHAVSQRRWRDALR
+687 LRNAVSQRRWRDALR

-720 RAMALGGLD
+720 CAMARGGLD

-738 RKVVADFPSSPQ
+738 RKVVANFPSSPQ
-750 AAAAQTYLAELSAVP
+750 AAAAQTYLAELSAIP

-805 MARIHSVE
+805 LARIHSRD

-839 SAAEALAYRDK
+839 SAAEALAYRDQ
-850 IRRNPD
+850 IRRNPE
-856 LSKTLP
+856 LSKALP
-862 MDRCVFWPITVPNFS
+862 MERSTFWPITVPNFS

-890 FVQRNYGTL
+890 FVKRNYGTL

>member
-55 AIKELSDAHNDDFT
+55 AIKELSEAHKDDFS

-102 GHSMVFKGKQANPS
+102 GHSMVFKGKQANPA

-145 RLSADPNQQVE
+145 RLSEDPNQQVE

-171 ALAEPILYEVERK
+171 ALAEPILFEVERK

-202 ISGQDWLGAAQE
+202 IAGQDWLGAAQE

-220 SAPRADLKAR
+220 TAPRADLKAR

-255 LKAQPRDYAML
+255 LKSQPRDYAML

-312 AQQWDEDDRA
+312 AQQWDEEDRA

-346 RHGALA
+346 RHGAMA
-352 LERQAYARAQIDFD
+352 LERQAYARAQVDFD

-373 ATFMGR
+373 ATYMGR

-395 LSLAELGDSLVRL
+395 LTLAELGDSLVRL
-408 SRRSDADLERQFEAY
+408 SLRSDADLERQFEVY
-423 AANLKKADDAE
+423 IANLKKAEDAE
-434 AERQRRLV
+434 AERQRRLA

-503 SEWMQQAA
+503 SEWMQQTA
-511 SGDKA
+511 SADKA
-516 SKSGSKDGTSDG
+516 SKPGSTDGSP
-528 DSDGTFGGSADG
+528 DSSTDSSTDSSADG
-540 KAGASDGA
+540 K
-548 SDGNSGMLDP
+548 SGMLDP
-558 EGPESRYLASYYLKR
+558 EGPESRYRTSYYLAQ
-573 IPRKARELDSVKQ
+573 IPRGARELDSVKQ
-586 SACVAWSEVAAAYRD
+586 SACVAWSDVAAAYRD
-601 GMQDPPKAVSAYRSA
+601 GMQDPSKAVSAYRSA

-625 AARWWYALYRL
+625 AARWWYALFRL

-642 NLQADEAKKELLERF
+642 NLQADEAKKVLLERF
-657 PDSEAAE
+657 PDSEAAA
-664 ILRRGNVPRA
+664 ILRRGNAPREVESVSA
-674 AEAVPEASAAFYA
+674 ASAAFLA
-687 LRHAVSQRRWRDALR
+687 LRDAVTQRRWRDALR

-712 ERAAAALL
+712 ERAPASLL
-720 RAMALGGLD
+720 RAMALGGLE

-750 AAAAQTYLAELSAVP
+750 AAAAQTYLAELAAVP
-765 AQEPPVN
+765 AQEPTVN

-788 MLLLIPT
+788 LLLLIPT

-805 MARIHSVE
+805 LARIHSVD
-813 FADKPLGLRPLPWN
+813 FADKPLGLRTLPWN
-827 DNFELIVVDGFK
+827 DNFELIIVDGFK
-839 SAAEALAYRDK
+839 SAAEALAYRDQ
-850 IRRNPD
+850 IRRNPE
-856 LSKTLP
+856 LSKAIP
-862 MDRCVFWPITVPNFS
+862 MERSAFWPITVPNFS

>member
-55 AIKELSDAHNDDFT
+55 AIKELSEAHKDDFS

-102 GHSMVFKGKQANPS
+102 GHSMVFKGKQANPA

-145 RLSADPNQQVE
+145 RLSEDPNQQVE

-171 ALAEPILYEVERK
+171 ALAEPILFEVERK

-202 ISGQDWLGAAQE
+202 IAGQDWLGAAQE

-220 SAPRADLKAR
+220 LAPRADLKAR

-255 LKAQPRDYAML
+255 LKSQPRDYAML

-312 AQQWDEDDRA
+312 AQQWDEEDRA

-346 RHGALA
+346 RHGAMA
-352 LERQAYARAQIDFD
+352 LERQAYARAQVDFD

-373 ATFMGR
+373 ATYMGR

-395 LSLAELGDSLVRL
+395 LTLAELGDSLVRL
-408 SRRSDADLERQFEAY
+408 SLRSDADLERQFEVY
-423 AANLKKADDAE
+423 IANLKKAEDAE
-434 AERQRRLV
+434 AERQRRLA

-503 SEWMQQAA
+503 SEWMQQTA
-511 SGDKA
+511 SADKP
-516 SKSGSKDGTSDG
+516 SKPGSTDGSP
-528 DSDGTFGGSADG
+528 DSSTDSSTDSSADG
-540 KAGASDGA
+540 K
-548 SDGNSGMLDP
+548 SGMLDP
-558 EGPESRYLASYYLKR
+558 EGPESRYRTSYYLAQ
-573 IPRKARELDSVKQ
+573 IPRGARELDSVKQ
-586 SACVAWSEVAAAYRD
+586 SACVAWSDVAAAYRD
-601 GMQDPPKAVSAYRSA
+601 GMQDPSKAVSAYRSA

-625 AARWWYALYRL
+625 AARWWYALFRL

-642 NLQADEAKKELLERF
+642 NLQADEAKKVLLERF
-657 PDSEAAE
+657 PDSEAAA
-664 ILRRGNVPRA
+664 ILRRGNAPREVESVSA
-674 AEAVPEASAAFYA
+674 ASAAFLA
-687 LRHAVSQRRWRDALR
+687 LRDAVTQRRWRDALR

-712 ERAAAALL
+712 ERAPASLL
-720 RAMALGGLD
+720 RAMALGGLE

-788 MLLLIPT
+788 LLLLIPT

-805 MARIHSVE
+805 LARIHSVD
-813 FADKPLGLRPLPWN
+813 FADKPLGLRTLPWN
-827 DNFELIVVDGFK
+827 DNFELIIVDGFK
-839 SAAEALAYRDK
+839 SAAEALAYRDQ
-850 IRRNPD
+850 IRRNPE
-856 LSKTLP
+856 LSKAIP
-862 MDRCVFWPITVPNFS
+862 MERSAFWPITVPNFS

>member
-55 AIKELSDAHNDDFT
+55 AIKELSEAHKDDFS

-102 GHSMVFKGKQANPS
+102 GHSMVFKGKQANPA

-145 RLSADPNQQVE
+145 RLSEDPNQQVE

-171 ALAEPILYEVERK
+171 ALAEPILFEVERK

-202 ISGQDWLGAAQE
+202 IAGQDWLGAAQE

-220 SAPRADLKAR
+220 TAPRADLKAR

-255 LKAQPRDYAML
+255 LKSQPRDYAML

-312 AQQWDEDDRA
+312 AQQWDEEDRA

-346 RHGALA
+346 RHGAMA
-352 LERQAYARAQIDFD
+352 LERQAYARAQVDFD

-373 ATFMGR
+373 ATYMGR

-395 LSLAELGDSLVRL
+395 LTLAELGDSLVRL
-408 SRRSDADLERQFEAY
+408 SLRSDADLERQFEVY
-423 AANLKKADDAE
+423 IANLKKAEDAE
-434 AERQRRLV
+434 AERQRRLA

-503 SEWMQQAA
+503 SEWMQQTA
-511 SGDKA
+511 SADKA
-516 SKSGSKDGTSDG
+516 SKPGSTDGSP
-528 DSDGTFGGSADG
+528 DSSTDSSTDSSADG
-540 KAGASDGA
+540 K
-548 SDGNSGMLDP
+548 SGMLDP
-558 EGPESRYLASYYLKR
+558 EGPESRYRTAYYLAQ
-573 IPRKARELDSVKQ
+573 IPREARELDSVKQ
-586 SACVAWSEVAAAYRD
+586 SACVAWSDVAAAYRD
-601 GMQDPPKAVSAYRSA
+601 GMQDPSKAVSAYRSA

-625 AARWWYALYRL
+625 AARWWYALFRL

-642 NLQADEAKKELLERF
+642 NLQADEAKKVLLERF
-657 PDSEAAE
+657 PDSEAAA
-664 ILRRGNVPRA
+664 ILRRGNAPREVESVSA
-674 AEAVPEASAAFYA
+674 ASAAFLA
-687 LRHAVSQRRWRDALR
+687 LRDAVTQRRWRDALR

-712 ERAAAALL
+712 ERAPASLL
-720 RAMALGGLD
+720 RAMALGGLE

-805 MARIHSVE
+805 LARIHSVD
-813 FADKPLGLRPLPWN
+813 FADKPLGLRTLPWN
-827 DNFELIVVDGFK
+827 DNFELIIVDGFK
-839 SAAEALAYRDK
+839 SAAEALAYRDQ
-850 IRRNPD
+850 IRRNPE
-856 LSKTLP
+856 LSKAIP
-862 MDRCVFWPITVPNFS
+862 MERSAFWPITVPNFS

>member
-55 AIKELSDAHNDDFT
+55 AIKELSDAHKDDFT

-102 GHSMVFKGKQANPS
+102 GHSMVFKGKQANPA

-145 RLSADPNQQVE
+145 RLSEDPNQQVE

-171 ALAEPILYEVERK
+171 ALAEPILFEVERK
-184 GVPKKWDYRVH
+184 GVPKKWDYWVH

-202 ISGQDWLGAAQE
+202 IAGQDWLGAAQE

-220 SAPRADLKAR
+220 SAPRADLEAR

-241 ASEPERARRMYEAC
+241 ASEPDRARRMYEAC

-291 LLREPKNADFADRIY
+291 LLREPKNADFVDRIY

-312 AQQWDEDDRA
+312 AQQWDEEDRA

-352 LERQAYARAQIDFD
+352 LERQAYARAQVDFD

-373 ATFMGR
+373 VTYVGR

-395 LSLAELGDSLVRL
+395 LTLAELGDSLVRL
-408 SRRSDADLERQFEAY
+408 SLRSDADLERQFEAY
-423 AANLKKADDAE
+423 AASLKKADEAE
-434 AERQRRLV
+434 AERQRRLA

-503 SEWMQQAA
+503 SEWMQQAT
-511 SGDKA
+511 SGDKT
-516 SKSGSKDGTSDG
+516 SKSGSKDG
-528 DSDGTFGGSADG
+528 SADG
-540 KAGASDGA
+540 TSDDASDGA
-548 SDGNSGMLDP
+548 SDSGMLES
-558 EGPESRYLASYYLKR
+558 EGPESRYRASYYLAQ

-601 GMQDPPKAVSAYRSA
+601 GMQDPSKAVSAYRSA
-616 LRGCPDHPE
+616 LRGCSDHPE

-642 NLQADEAKKELLERF
+642 NLQADEAKKVLLERF
-657 PDSEAAE
+657 PGSEAAA
-664 ILRRGNVPRA
+664 ILRRGSAPRQAESVPA
-674 AEAVPEASAAFYA
+674 ASAAFLA
-687 LRHAVSQRRWRDALR
+687 LRDAVTQRRWRDALR
-702 ASEGVSWPES
+702 ACEGVSWPES

-779 VAAPAAPHQ
+779 VAAPAVPHQ

-805 MARIHSVE
+805 LARIHSVD

-827 DNFELIVVDGFK
+827 DNFELIIVDGFK
-839 SAAEALAYRDK
+839 SAAEALAYRDQ
-850 IRRNPD
+850 IRRNPE
-856 LSKTLP
+856 LSKALP
-862 MDRCVFWPITVPNFS
+862 MDRCAFWPITVPNFS

>member
-1 MRPIYL
+1 M
-7 VRLLAFG
+7 
-14 LLAAVALGGCSR
+14 
-26 DKDRWLNKKYHELTA
+26 
-41 RFNPLYNG
+41 
-49 QVAYDQ
+49 
-55 AIKELSDAHNDDFT
+55 
-69 QLILLDDWSAAALNS
+69 
-84 PPYQKAKR
+84 
-92 AVEKANKTIR
+92 
-102 GHSMVFKGKQANPS
+102 
-116 VFDAYLLMGRAQFL
+116 
-130 MGLDAPASEAFSIVA
+130 
-145 RLSADPNQQVE
+145 
-156 AQLERVELLARQGNA
+156 
-171 ALAEPILYEVERK
+171 
-184 GVPKKWDYRVH
+184 
-195 RIKARMA
+195 
-202 ISGQDWLGAAQE
+202 
-214 ASSASA
+214 
-220 SAPRADLKAR
+220 
-230 YAFLAAQLFEK
+230 
-241 ASEPERARRMYEAC
+241 
-255 LKAQPRDYAML
+255 
-266 LEAQLRRSLNGGGVN
+266 N

-312 AQQWDEDDRA
+312 AQQWDEEDRA

-346 RHGALA
+346 RHGAMA
-352 LERQAYARAQIDFD
+352 LERQAYARAQVDFD

-388 LKALVDA
+388 LKALVEA

-408 SRRSDADLERQFEAY
+408 SLRSDADLERQFEVY
-423 AANLKKADDAE
+423 IANLKKADDAE
-434 AERQRRLV
+434 AERQRRLA

-480 AAAFRQ
+480 AATFRQ

-503 SEWMQQAA
+503 SEWMQQTA
-511 SGDKA
+511 SANKA
-516 SKSGSKDGTSDG
+516 SKPDSSEGSPDGSP
-528 DSDGTFGGSADG
+528 DSSAEG
-540 KAGASDGA
+540 K
-548 SDGNSGMLDP
+548 SGMLES
-558 EGPESRYLASYYLKR
+558 EGPESRYRVSYYLDQ
-573 IPRKARELDSVKQ
+573 IPRKAHELDSVKQ

-601 GMQDPPKAVSAYRSA
+601 GMQEPSKAVAAYRSA
-616 LRGCPDHPE
+616 VRGCPDHPE

-636 HLGLKE
+636 HLSLKE
-642 NLQADEAKKELLERF
+642 NLQADETQKELLERF
-657 PDSEAAE
+657 PDSEAAA
-664 ILRRGNVPRA
+664 ILGRGNGPRA
-674 AEAVPEASAAFYA
+674 AEVIPVASAAFLA
-687 LRHAVSQRRWRDALR
+687 LRDAVSQRRWRDALR
-702 ASEGVSWPES
+702 AGEAISWPDS

-720 RAMALGGLD
+720 RAMALGGLE

-750 AAAAQTYLAELSAVP
+750 AAAAQTYLAELAAVP

-779 VAAPAAPHQ
+779 IAAPAAPHQ

-805 MARIHSVE
+805 LARIHSVN

-827 DNFELIVVDGFK
+827 DNFELIIVDGFK
-839 SAAEALAYRDK
+839 SAAEALAYRDQ

-862 MDRCVFWPITVPNFS
+862 MERTAFWPITVPNFS

>member
-1 MRPIYL
+1 M
-7 VRLLAFG
+7 LAFG

-55 AIKELSDAHNDDFT
+55 AIKELSEAHKDDFS

-102 GHSMVFKGKQANPS
+102 GHSMVFKGKQANPA

-184 GVPKKWDYRVH
+184 GLPKKWDYRVH

-202 ISGQDWLGAAQE
+202 IAGQDWLGAAQE

-220 SAPRADLKAR
+220 TAPRADLKAR

-255 LKAQPRDYAML
+255 LKSQPRDYAML

-312 AQQWDEDDRA
+312 AQQWDEEDRA

-346 RHGALA
+346 RHGAMA
-352 LERQAYARAQIDFD
+352 LERQAYARAQVDFD

-388 LKALVDA
+388 LKALVEA

-408 SRRSDADLERQFEAY
+408 SLRSDADLERQFEVY
-423 AANLKKADDAE
+423 IANLKKAEDAE
-434 AERQRRLV
+434 AERQRRLA

-480 AAAFRQ
+480 AATFRQ

-503 SEWMQQAA
+503 SEWMQQTA
-511 SGDKA
+511 SANKA
-516 SKSGSKDGTSDG
+516 SKPDSSEGSPDGSP
-528 DSDGTFGGSADG
+528 DSSAEG
-540 KAGASDGA
+540 K
-548 SDGNSGMLDP
+548 SGMLES
-558 EGPESRYLASYYLKR
+558 EGPESRYRVSYYLDQ
-573 IPRKARELDSVKQ
+573 IPRKAHELDSVKQ

-601 GMQDPPKAVSAYRSA
+601 GMQEPSKAVAAYRSA
-616 LRGCPDHPE
+616 VRGCPDHPE

-636 HLGLKE
+636 HLSLKE
-642 NLQADEAKKELLERF
+642 NLQADETQKELLERF
-657 PDSEAAE
+657 PDSEAAA
-664 ILRRGNVPRA
+664 ILGRGNGPRA
-674 AEAVPEASAAFYA
+674 AEVIPVASAAFLA
-687 LRHAVSQRRWRDALR
+687 LRDAVSQRRWRDALR
-702 ASEGVSWPES
+702 AGEAISWPDS

-720 RAMALGGLD
+720 RAMALGGLE

-750 AAAAQTYLAELSAVP
+750 AAAAQTYLAELAAVP

-779 VAAPAAPHQ
+779 IAAPAAPHQ

-805 MARIHSVE
+805 LARIHSVN

-827 DNFELIVVDGFK
+827 DNFELIIVDGFK
-839 SAAEALAYRDK
+839 SAAEALAYRDQ

-862 MDRCVFWPITVPNFS
+862 MERTAFWPITVPNFS

>member
-55 AIKELSDAHNDDFT
+55 AIKELSEAHKDDFS

-102 GHSMVFKGKQANPS
+102 GHSMVFKGKQANPA

-145 RLSADPNQQVE
+145 RLSEDPNQQVE

-171 ALAEPILYEVERK
+171 ALAEPILFEVERK

-202 ISGQDWLGAAQE
+202 IAGQDWLGAAQE

-220 SAPRADLKAR
+220 TAPRADLKAR

-241 ASEPERARRMYEAC
+241 ASEPEQARRMYEAC
-255 LKAQPRDYAML
+255 LKSQPRDYAML

-312 AQQWDEDDRA
+312 AQQWDEEDRA

-346 RHGALA
+346 RHGAMA
-352 LERQAYARAQIDFD
+352 LERQAYARAQVDFD

-373 ATFMGR
+373 ATYMGR

-395 LSLAELGDSLVRL
+395 LTLAELGDSLVRL
-408 SRRSDADLERQFEAY
+408 SLRSDADLERQFEVY
-423 AANLKKADDAE
+423 IANLKKAEDAE
-434 AERQRRLV
+434 AERQRRLA

-503 SEWMQQAA
+503 SEWMQQTA
-511 SGDKA
+511 SADKP
-516 SKSGSKDGTSDG
+516 SKPGSTDGSP
-528 DSDGTFGGSADG
+528 DSSTDSSTDSSADG
-540 KAGASDGA
+540 K
-548 SDGNSGMLDP
+548 SGMLDP
-558 EGPESRYLASYYLKR
+558 EGPESRYRTSYYLAQ
-573 IPRKARELDSVKQ
+573 IPREARELDSVKQ
-586 SACVAWSEVAAAYRD
+586 SACVAWSDVAAAYRD
-601 GMQDPPKAVSAYRSA
+601 GMQDPSKAVSAYRSA

-625 AARWWYALYRL
+625 AARWWYALFRL

-642 NLQADEAKKELLERF
+642 NLQADEAKKVLLERF
-657 PDSEAAE
+657 PDSEAAA
-664 ILRRGNVPRA
+664 ILRRGNAPREVESVSA
-674 AEAVPEASAAFYA
+674 ASAAFLA
-687 LRHAVSQRRWRDALR
+687 LRDAVTQRRWRDALR

-712 ERAAAALL
+712 ERAPASLL
-720 RAMALGGLD
+720 RAMALGGLE

-750 AAAAQTYLAELSAVP
+750 AAAAQTYLAELAAVP
-765 AQEPPVN
+765 AQEPTVN

-805 MARIHSVE
+805 LARIHSVD
-813 FADKPLGLRPLPWN
+813 FADKPLGLRTLPWN
-827 DNFELIVVDGFK
+827 DNFELIIVDGFK
-839 SAAEALAYRDK
+839 SAAEALAYRDQ
-850 IRRNPD
+850 IRRNPE
-856 LSKTLP
+856 LSKAIP
-862 MDRCVFWPITVPNFS
+862 MERSAFWPITVPNFS

>member
-1 MRPIYL
+1 
-7 VRLLAFG
+7 
-14 LLAAVALGGCSR
+14 
-26 DKDRWLNKKYHELTA
+26 
-41 RFNPLYNG
+41 
-49 QVAYDQ
+49 
-55 AIKELSDAHNDDFT
+55 
-69 QLILLDDWSAAALNS
+69 
-84 PPYQKAKR
+84 
-92 AVEKANKTIR
+92 
-102 GHSMVFKGKQANPS
+102 
-116 VFDAYLLMGRAQFL
+116 
-130 MGLDAPASEAFSIVA
+130 
-145 RLSADPNQQVE
+145 
-156 AQLERVELLARQGNA
+156 
-171 ALAEPILYEVERK
+171 
-184 GVPKKWDYRVH
+184 
-195 RIKARMA
+195 MA
-202 ISGQDWLGAAQE
+202 IAGQDWLGAAQE

-220 SAPRADLKAR
+220 LAPRADLKAR

-241 ASEPERARRMYEAC
+241 ASEPERARRMYESC

-312 AQQWDEDDRA
+312 AQQWDEDDKA

-346 RHGALA
+346 RHGAMA
-352 LERQAYARAQIDFD
+352 LERQAYARAQVDFD

-373 ATFMGR
+373 VTYVGR

-395 LSLAELGDSLVRL
+395 LTLAELGDSLVRL
-408 SRRSDADLERQFEAY
+408 SLRSDADLERQFEVY
-423 AANLKKADDAE
+423 IANLKKAEDAE
-434 AERQRRLV
+434 AERQRRLA

-503 SEWMQQAA
+503 SEWMQQTA
-511 SGDKA
+511 
-516 SKSGSKDGTSDG
+516 
-528 DSDGTFGGSADG
+528 SADKPSKPG
-540 KAGASDGA
+540 SRDDSSDGASDGA
-548 SDGNSGMLDP
+548 SDGSADGKSGLLES
-558 EGPESRYLASYYLKR
+558 EGPESRYRTSYYLAQ
-573 IPRKARELDSVKQ
+573 IPRKAHELDSVKQ

-601 GMQDPPKAVSAYRSA
+601 GMQDPPKAVLAYRSA

-636 HLGLKE
+636 HLSLKE
-642 NLQADEAKKELLERF
+642 SLQAEEAQKELLERF
-657 PDSEAAE
+657 PDSEASA
-664 ILRRGNVPRA
+664 ILRRGSAPREAASVPA
-674 AEAVPEASAAFYA
+674 ASAAFYA
-687 LRHAVSQRRWRDALR
+687 LSDAVSQRRWRDALR

-712 ERAAAALL
+712 ERAPASLL
-720 RAMALGGLD
+720 RAMALGGLE

-738 RKVVADFPSSPQ
+738 RKVVADFPTSPQ
-750 AAAAQTYLAELSAVP
+750 AAAAQTYLAELAAVP

-788 MLLLIPT
+788 LLLLIPT

-805 MARIHSVE
+805 LARIHSVD
-813 FADKPLGLRPLPWN
+813 FADKPLGLRTLPWN
-827 DNFELIVVDGFK
+827 DNFELIIVDGFK
-839 SAAEALAYRDK
+839 SAAEALAYRDQ
-850 IRRNPD
+850 IRRNPE
-856 LSKTLP
+856 LTKAIP
-862 MDRCVFWPITVPNFS
+862 MERSAFWPITVPNFS

>member
-7 VRLLAFG
+7 VRLLALG

-26 DKDRWLNKKYHELTA
+26 DRDRWINKKYHLLTA

-55 AIKELSDAHNDDFT
+55 AIKELSEAHKDDFT
-69 QLILLDDWSAAALNS
+69 QLILLDDWSVAALNS

-102 GHSMVFKGKQANPS
+102 GHSMVFKGKQANPA

-184 GVPKKWDYRVH
+184 GLPKKWDYRVH

-202 ISGQDWLGAAQE
+202 IAGQDWLGAAQE

-220 SAPRADLKAR
+220 LAPRADLKAR

-312 AQQWDEDDRA
+312 AQQWDEEDRA

-346 RHGALA
+346 RHGAMA
-352 LERQAYARAQIDFD
+352 LERQAYARAQVDFD

-388 LKALVDA
+388 LKALVEA

-408 SRRSDADLERQFEAY
+408 SLRSDADLERQFEVY
-423 AANLKKADDAE
+423 IANLKKADDAE

-457 APAAGGAAGGGWAV
+457 APAAGGVAGGGWAV

-480 AAAFRQ
+480 AATFRQ

-503 SEWMQQAA
+503 SEWMQQTA
-511 SGDKA
+511 SANKA
-516 SKSGSKDGTSDG
+516 SKPDSSEGSPDGSP
-528 DSDGTFGGSADG
+528 DSSAEG
-540 KAGASDGA
+540 K
-548 SDGNSGMLDP
+548 SGMLES
-558 EGPESRYLASYYLKR
+558 EGPESRYRVSYYLDQ
-573 IPRKARELDSVKQ
+573 IPRKAHELDSVKQ

-601 GMQDPPKAVSAYRSA
+601 GMQEPSKAVAAYRSA
-616 LRGCPDHPE
+616 VRGCPDHPE

-636 HLGLKE
+636 HLSLKE
-642 NLQADEAKKELLERF
+642 NLQADETQKELLERF
-657 PDSEAAE
+657 PDSEAAA
-664 ILRRGNVPRA
+664 ILGRGNGPRA
-674 AEAVPEASAAFYA
+674 AEVIPVASAAFLA
-687 LRHAVSQRRWRDALR
+687 LRDAVSQRRWRDALR
-702 ASEGVSWPES
+702 AGEAISWPDS

-720 RAMALGGLD
+720 RAMALGGLE

-750 AAAAQTYLAELSAVP
+750 AAAAQTYLAELAAVP

-779 VAAPAAPHQ
+779 IAAPAAPHQ

-805 MARIHSVE
+805 LARIHSVN

-827 DNFELIVVDGFK
+827 DNFELIIVDGFK
-839 SAAEALAYRDK
+839 SAAEALAYRDQ

-862 MDRCVFWPITVPNFS
+862 MERTAFWPITVPNFS

>member
-55 AIKELSDAHNDDFT
+55 AIKELSEAHKDDFS

-102 GHSMVFKGKQANPS
+102 GHSMVFKGKQANPA

-145 RLSADPNQQVE
+145 RLSEDPNQQVE

-171 ALAEPILYEVERK
+171 ALAEPILFEVERK

-202 ISGQDWLGAAQE
+202 IAGQDWLGAAQE

-220 SAPRADLKAR
+220 TAPRADLKAR

-241 ASEPERARRMYEAC
+241 ASEPEQARRMYEAC
-255 LKAQPRDYAML
+255 LKSQPRDYAML

-312 AQQWDEDDRA
+312 AQQWDEEDRA

-346 RHGALA
+346 RHGAMA
-352 LERQAYARAQIDFD
+352 LERQAYARAQVDFD

-373 ATFMGR
+373 ATYMGR

-395 LSLAELGDSLVRL
+395 LTLAELGDSLVRL
-408 SRRSDADLERQFEAY
+408 SLRSDADLERQFEVY
-423 AANLKKADDAE
+423 IANLKKAEDAE
-434 AERQRRLV
+434 AERQRRLA

-503 SEWMQQAA
+503 SEWMQQTA
-511 SGDKA
+511 SADKA
-516 SKSGSKDGTSDG
+516 SKPGSTDGSP
-528 DSDGTFGGSADG
+528 DSSADG
-540 KAGASDGA
+540 K
-548 SDGNSGMLDP
+548 SGMLDP
-558 EGPESRYLASYYLKR
+558 EGPESRYRTSYYLAQ
-573 IPRKARELDSVKQ
+573 IPREARELDSVKQ
-586 SACVAWSEVAAAYRD
+586 SACVAWSDVAAAYRD
-601 GMQDPPKAVSAYRSA
+601 GMQDPSKAVSAYRSA

-625 AARWWYALYRL
+625 AARWWYALFRL

-642 NLQADEAKKELLERF
+642 NLQADEAKKVLLERF
-657 PDSEAAE
+657 PDSEAAA
-664 ILRRGNVPRA
+664 ILRRGNAPREVESVSA
-674 AEAVPEASAAFYA
+674 ASAAFLA
-687 LRHAVSQRRWRDALR
+687 LRDAVTQRRWRDALR

-712 ERAAAALL
+712 ERAPASLL
-720 RAMALGGLD
+720 RAMALGGLE

-750 AAAAQTYLAELSAVP
+750 AAAAQTYLAELAAVP
-765 AQEPPVN
+765 AQEPTVN

-779 VAAPAAPHQ
+779 VAAPSAPHQ
-788 MLLLIPT
+788 LLLLIPT

-805 MARIHSVE
+805 LARIHSVD
-813 FADKPLGLRPLPWN
+813 FADKPLGLRTLPWN
-827 DNFELIVVDGFK
+827 DNFELIIVDGFK
-839 SAAEALAYRDK
+839 SAAEALAYRDQ
-850 IRRNPD
+850 IRRNPE
-856 LSKTLP
+856 LSKAIP
-862 MDRCVFWPITVPNFS
+862 MERSAFWPITVPNFS

>member
-55 AIKELSDAHNDDFT
+55 AIKELSEAHKDDFS

-102 GHSMVFKGKQANPS
+102 GHSMVFKGKQANPA

-145 RLSADPNQQVE
+145 RLSEDPNQQVE

-171 ALAEPILYEVERK
+171 ALAEPILFEVERK

-202 ISGQDWLGAAQE
+202 IAGQDWLGAAQE

-220 SAPRADLKAR
+220 LAPRADLKAR

-255 LKAQPRDYAML
+255 LKSQPRDYAML

-312 AQQWDEDDRA
+312 AQQWDEEDRA

-346 RHGALA
+346 RHGAMA
-352 LERQAYARAQIDFD
+352 LERQAYARAQVDFD

-373 ATFMGR
+373 ATYMGR

-395 LSLAELGDSLVRL
+395 LTLAELGDSLVRL
-408 SRRSDADLERQFEAY
+408 SLRSDADLERQFEVY
-423 AANLKKADDAE
+423 IANLKKAEDAE
-434 AERQRRLV
+434 AERQRRLA

-503 SEWMQQAA
+503 SEWMQQTA
-511 SGDKA
+511 SADKA
-516 SKSGSKDGTSDG
+516 SKPGSTDGSP
-528 DSDGTFGGSADG
+528 DSSTDSSTDSSADG
-540 KAGASDGA
+540 K
-548 SDGNSGMLDP
+548 SGMLDP
-558 EGPESRYLASYYLKR
+558 EGPESRYRTSYYLAQ
-573 IPRKARELDSVKQ
+573 IPREARELDSVKQ
-586 SACVAWSEVAAAYRD
+586 SACVAWSDVAAAYRD
-601 GMQDPPKAVSAYRSA
+601 GMQDPSKAVSAYRSA

-625 AARWWYALYRL
+625 AARWWYALFRL

-642 NLQADEAKKELLERF
+642 NLQADEAKKVLLERF
-657 PDSEAAE
+657 PDSEAAA
-664 ILRRGNVPRA
+664 ILRRGNAPREVESVSA
-674 AEAVPEASAAFYA
+674 ASAAFLA
-687 LRHAVSQRRWRDALR
+687 LRDAVTQRRWRDALR

-712 ERAAAALL
+712 ERAPASLL
-720 RAMALGGLD
+720 RAMALGGLE

-750 AAAAQTYLAELSAVP
+750 AAAAQTYLAELAAVP
-765 AQEPPVN
+765 AQEPTVN

-779 VAAPAAPHQ
+779 VAAPSAPHQ
-788 MLLLIPT
+788 LLLLIPT

-805 MARIHSVE
+805 LARIHSVD
-813 FADKPLGLRPLPWN
+813 FVDKPLGLRTLPWN
-827 DNFELIVVDGFK
+827 DNFELIIVDGFK
-839 SAAEALAYRDK
+839 SAAEALAYRDQ
-850 IRRNPD
+850 IRRNPE
-856 LSKTLP
+856 LSKAIP
-862 MDRCVFWPITVPNFS
+862 MERSAFWPITVPNFS

>member
-55 AIKELSDAHNDDFT
+55 AIKELSEAHKDDFS

-102 GHSMVFKGKQANPS
+102 GHSMVFKGKQANPA

-145 RLSADPNQQVE
+145 RLSEDPNQQVE

-171 ALAEPILYEVERK
+171 ALAEPILFEVERK

-202 ISGQDWLGAAQE
+202 IAGQDWLGAAQE

-220 SAPRADLKAR
+220 TAPRADLKAR

-255 LKAQPRDYAML
+255 LKSQPRDYAML

-312 AQQWDEDDRA
+312 AQQWDEEDRA
-322 YGYYQQSFAAG
+322 YDYYQQSFAAG

-346 RHGALA
+346 RHGAMA
-352 LERQAYARAQIDFD
+352 LERQAYARAQVDFD

-373 ATFMGR
+373 ATYMGR

-395 LSLAELGDSLVRL
+395 LTLAELGDSLVRL
-408 SRRSDADLERQFEAY
+408 SLRSDADLERQFEVY
-423 AANLKKADDAE
+423 IANLKKAEDAE
-434 AERQRRLV
+434 AERQRRLA

-503 SEWMQQAA
+503 SEWMQQTA
-511 SGDKA
+511 SADKP
-516 SKSGSKDGTSDG
+516 SKPGSTDGSP
-528 DSDGTFGGSADG
+528 DSSTDSSADG
-540 KAGASDGA
+540 K
-548 SDGNSGMLDP
+548 SGMLDP
-558 EGPESRYLASYYLKR
+558 EGPESRYRTSYYLAQ
-573 IPRKARELDSVKQ
+573 IPREARELDSVKQ
-586 SACVAWSEVAAAYRD
+586 SACVAWSDVAAAYRD
-601 GMQDPPKAVSAYRSA
+601 GMQDPSKAVSAYRSA

-625 AARWWYALYRL
+625 AARWWYALFRL

-642 NLQADEAKKELLERF
+642 NLQADEAKKVLLERF
-657 PDSEAAE
+657 PDSEAAA
-664 ILRRGNVPRA
+664 ILRRGNAPREVESVSA
-674 AEAVPEASAAFYA
+674 ASAAFLA
-687 LRHAVSQRRWRDALR
+687 LRDAVTQRRWRDALR

-712 ERAAAALL
+712 ERAPASLL
-720 RAMALGGLD
+720 RAMALGGLE

-750 AAAAQTYLAELSAVP
+750 AAAAQTYLAELAAVP
-765 AQEPPVN
+765 AQEPTVN

-788 MLLLIPT
+788 LLLLIPT

-805 MARIHSVE
+805 LARIHSVD
-813 FADKPLGLRPLPWN
+813 FADKPLGLRTLPWN
-827 DNFELIVVDGFK
+827 DNFELIIVDGFK
-839 SAAEALAYRDK
+839 SAAEALAYRDQ
-850 IRRNPD
+850 IRRNPE
-856 LSKTLP
+856 LSKAIP
-862 MDRCVFWPITVPNFS
+862 MERSAFWPITVPNFS

>member
-55 AIKELSDAHNDDFT
+55 AIKELSEAHKDDFS

-102 GHSMVFKGKQANPS
+102 GHSMVFKGKQANPA

-145 RLSADPNQQVE
+145 RLSEDPNQQVE

-171 ALAEPILYEVERK
+171 ALAEPILFEVERK

-202 ISGQDWLGAAQE
+202 IAGQDWLGAAQE

-220 SAPRADLKAR
+220 TAPRADLKAR

-255 LKAQPRDYAML
+255 LKSQPRDYAML

-312 AQQWDEDDRA
+312 AQQWDEEDRA

-346 RHGALA
+346 RHGAMA
-352 LERQAYARAQIDFD
+352 LERQAYARAQVDFD

-373 ATFMGR
+373 ATYMGR

-395 LSLAELGDSLVRL
+395 LTLAELGDSLVRL
-408 SRRSDADLERQFEAY
+408 SLRSDADLERQFEVY
-423 AANLKKADDAE
+423 IANLKKAEDAE
-434 AERQRRLV
+434 AERQRRLA

-503 SEWMQQAA
+503 SEWMQQTA
-511 SGDKA
+511 SADKP
-516 SKSGSKDGTSDG
+516 SKPGSTDGSP
-528 DSDGTFGGSADG
+528 DSSTDSSTDSSADG
-540 KAGASDGA
+540 K
-548 SDGNSGMLDP
+548 SGMLDP
-558 EGPESRYLASYYLKR
+558 EGPESRYRTSYYLAQ
-573 IPRKARELDSVKQ
+573 IPREARELDSVKQ
-586 SACVAWSEVAAAYRD
+586 SACVAWSDVAAAYRD
-601 GMQDPPKAVSAYRSA
+601 GMQDPSKAVSAYRSA

-625 AARWWYALYRL
+625 AARWWYALFRL

-642 NLQADEAKKELLERF
+642 NLQADEAKKVLLERF
-657 PDSEAAE
+657 PDSEAAA
-664 ILRRGNVPRA
+664 ILRRGNAPREVESVSA
-674 AEAVPEASAAFYA
+674 ASAAFLA
-687 LRHAVSQRRWRDALR
+687 LRDAVTQRRWRDALR

-712 ERAAAALL
+712 ERAPASLL
-720 RAMALGGLD
+720 RAMALGGLE

-750 AAAAQTYLAELSAVP
+750 AAAAQTYLAELAAVP

-805 MARIHSVE
+805 LARIHSVD
-813 FADKPLGLRPLPWN
+813 FADKPLGLRTLPWN
-827 DNFELIVVDGFK
+827 DNFELIIVDGFK
-839 SAAEALAYRDK
+839 SAAEALAYRDQ
-850 IRRNPD
+850 IRRNPE
-856 LSKTLP
+856 LSKAIP
-862 MDRCVFWPITVPNFS
+862 MERSAFWPITVPNFS

>member
-55 AIKELSDAHNDDFT
+55 AIKELSEAHKDDFT

-102 GHSMVFKGKQANPS
+102 GHSMVFKGKQANPA

-145 RLSADPNQQVE
+145 RLSEDPNQQVE

-171 ALAEPILYEVERK
+171 ALAEPILFEVERK
-184 GVPKKWDYRVH
+184 GMPKKWDYRVH

-202 ISGQDWLGAAQE
+202 IAGQDWLGAAQE

-220 SAPRADLKAR
+220 SAPRADLEAR

-241 ASEPERARRMYEAC
+241 ASEPDRARRMYEAC

-312 AQQWDEDDRA
+312 AQQLDEEDRA

-352 LERQAYARAQIDFD
+352 LERQAYARAQVDFD

-373 ATFMGR
+373 ATYVGR

-395 LSLAELGDSLVRL
+395 LTLAELGDSLVRL
-408 SRRSDADLERQFEAY
+408 SLRSDADLERQFEAY
-423 AANLKKADDAE
+423 AASLKKADDAE
-434 AERQRRLV
+434 AERQRRLA

-516 SKSGSKDGTSDG
+516 SKSGSKDGSPEGSSD
-528 DSDGTFGGSADG
+528 GSADASAEG
-540 KAGASDGA
+540 KT
-548 SDGNSGMLDP
+548 GNTQP
-558 EGPESRYLASYYLKR
+558 EGPESRYRASYYLAQ
-573 IPRKARELDSVKQ
+573 IPRIARELDSVKQ

-642 NLQADEAKKELLERF
+642 NLQADEAKKVLLERF
-657 PDSEAAE
+657 PDSEAAG
-664 ILRRGNVPRA
+664 ILRRGSAPRQ
-674 AEAVPEASAAFYA
+674 AESIPVASAAFLA
-687 LRHAVSQRRWRDALR
+687 LRDAVTQRRWRDALR
-702 ASEGVSWPES
+702 ASEGVTWPES

-765 AQEPPVN
+765 VPEPPVN

-805 MARIHSVE
+805 LARIHSVD

-827 DNFELIVVDGFK
+827 DNFELIIVDGFK
-839 SAAEALAYRDK
+839 SAAEALAYRDQ
-850 IRRNPD
+850 IRRNLE
-856 LSKTLP
+856 LSKALP
-862 MDRCVFWPITVPNFS
+862 MDRCAFWPITVPNFS
-877 HLYRTKDEAAYRT
+877 HLYRIKDEAAYRT

>member
-7 VRLLAFG
+7 VRLLALG

-26 DKDRWLNKKYHELTA
+26 DRDRWINKKYHLLTA

-55 AIKELSDAHNDDFT
+55 AIKELSEAHKDDFT
-69 QLILLDDWSAAALNS
+69 QLILLDDWSVAALNS

-102 GHSMVFKGKQANPS
+102 GHSMVFKGKQANPA

-184 GVPKKWDYRVH
+184 GLPKKWDYRVH

-202 ISGQDWLGAAQE
+202 IAGQDWLGAAQE

-220 SAPRADLKAR
+220 LAPRADLKAR

-255 LKAQPRDYAML
+255 LKSQPRDYAML

-312 AQQWDEDDRA
+312 AQQWDEEDRA

-346 RHGALA
+346 RHGAMA
-352 LERQAYARAQIDFD
+352 LERQAYARAQVEFD

-388 LKALVDA
+388 LKALVEA

-408 SRRSDADLERQFEAY
+408 SLRSDADLERQFEVY
-423 AANLKKADDAE
+423 IANLKKADDAE

-480 AAAFRQ
+480 AATFRQ

-503 SEWMQQAA
+503 SEWMQQTA
-511 SGDKA
+511 SANKA
-516 SKSGSKDGTSDG
+516 SKPDSSEGSPAGSP
-528 DSDGTFGGSADG
+528 DSSAEG
-540 KAGASDGA
+540 K
-548 SDGNSGMLDP
+548 SGMLES
-558 EGPESRYLASYYLKR
+558 EGPESRYRVSYYLDQ
-573 IPRKARELDSVKQ
+573 IPRKAHELDSVKQ

-601 GMQDPPKAVSAYRSA
+601 GMQEPSKAVAAYRSA
-616 LRGCPDHPE
+616 VRGCPDHPE

-636 HLGLKE
+636 HLSLKE
-642 NLQADEAKKELLERF
+642 NLQADETQKELLERF
-657 PDSEAAE
+657 PDSEAAA
-664 ILRRGNVPRA
+664 ILGRGNGPRA
-674 AEAVPEASAAFYA
+674 AEVIPVASAAFLA
-687 LRHAVSQRRWRDALR
+687 LRDAVSQRRWRDALR
-702 ASEGVSWPES
+702 AGEAISWPDS

-720 RAMALGGLD
+720 RAMALGGLE

-750 AAAAQTYLAELSAVP
+750 AAAAQTYLAELAAVP

-779 VAAPAAPHQ
+779 IAAPAAPHQ

-805 MARIHSVE
+805 LARIHSVN

-827 DNFELIVVDGFK
+827 DNFELIIVDGFK
-839 SAAEALAYRDK
+839 SAAEALAYRDQ

-862 MDRCVFWPITVPNFS
+862 MERTAFWPITVPNFS

>member
-7 VRLLAFG
+7 VRLLALG

-26 DKDRWLNKKYHELTA
+26 DRDRWLNKKYHLLTA

-55 AIKELSDAHNDDFT
+55 AIKELSEAHKDDFT

-102 GHSMVFKGKQANPS
+102 GHSMVFKGKQANPA

-184 GVPKKWDYRVH
+184 GLPKKWDYRVH

-202 ISGQDWLGAAQE
+202 IAGQDWLGAAQE

-220 SAPRADLKAR
+220 LAPRADLKAR

-312 AQQWDEDDRA
+312 AQQWDEEDRA

-346 RHGALA
+346 RHGAMA
-352 LERQAYARAQIDFD
+352 LERQAYARAQVDFD

-388 LKALVDA
+388 LKALVEA

-408 SRRSDADLERQFEAY
+408 SLRSDADLERQFEVY
-423 AANLKKADDAE
+423 IANLKKADDAE

-480 AAAFRQ
+480 AATFRQ

-503 SEWMQQAA
+503 SEWMQQTA
-511 SGDKA
+511 SANKA
-516 SKSGSKDGTSDG
+516 SKPDSSEGSPDGSPDSSAEGKSD
-528 DSDGTFGGSADG
+528 
-540 KAGASDGA
+540 
-548 SDGNSGMLDP
+548 MLES
-558 EGPESRYLASYYLKR
+558 EGPESRYRVSYYLDQ
-573 IPRKARELDSVKQ
+573 IPRKAHELDSVKQ

-601 GMQDPPKAVSAYRSA
+601 GMQEPSKAVAAYRSA
-616 LRGCPDHPE
+616 VRGCPDHPE

-636 HLGLKE
+636 HLSLKE
-642 NLQADEAKKELLERF
+642 NLQADETQKELLERF
-657 PDSEAAE
+657 PDSEAAA
-664 ILRRGNVPRA
+664 ILGRGNGPRA
-674 AEAVPEASAAFYA
+674 AEVIPVASAAFLA
-687 LRHAVSQRRWRDALR
+687 LRDAVSQRRWRDALR

-720 RAMALGGLD
+720 RAMALGGLE
-729 GRAAYADAL
+729 GRAAYANAL

-750 AAAAQTYLAELSAVP
+750 AAAAQTYLAELAAVP

-772 AENLKLF
+772 AENFKLF
-779 VAAPAAPHQ
+779 IAAPAAPHQ

-805 MARIHSVE
+805 LARIHSVN

-827 DNFELIVVDGFK
+827 DNFELIIVDGFK
-839 SAAEALAYRDK
+839 SAAEALAYRDQ

-862 MDRCVFWPITVPNFS
+862 MERTAFWPITVPNFS

>member
-55 AIKELSDAHNDDFT
+55 AIKELSEAHKDDFS

-102 GHSMVFKGKQANPS
+102 GHSMVFKGKQANPA

-145 RLSADPNQQVE
+145 RLSEDPNQQVE

-171 ALAEPILYEVERK
+171 ALAEPILFEVERK

-202 ISGQDWLGAAQE
+202 IAGQDWLGAAQE

-220 SAPRADLKAR
+220 TAPRADLKAR

-255 LKAQPRDYAML
+255 LKSQPRDYAML

-312 AQQWDEDDRA
+312 AQQWDEEDRA

-346 RHGALA
+346 RHGAMA
-352 LERQAYARAQIDFD
+352 LERQAYARAQVDFD

-373 ATFMGR
+373 ATYMGR

-395 LSLAELGDSLVRL
+395 LTLAELGDSLVRL
-408 SRRSDADLERQFEAY
+408 SLRSDADLERQFEVY
-423 AANLKKADDAE
+423 IANLKKAEDAE
-434 AERQRRLV
+434 AERKRRLA

-503 SEWMQQAA
+503 SEWMQQTA
-511 SGDKA
+511 SADKP
-516 SKSGSKDGTSDG
+516 SKPGSTDGSP
-528 DSDGTFGGSADG
+528 DSSTDSSTDSSADG
-540 KAGASDGA
+540 K
-548 SDGNSGMLDP
+548 SGMLDP
-558 EGPESRYLASYYLKR
+558 EGPESRYRTSYYLAQ
-573 IPRKARELDSVKQ
+573 IPRGARELDSVKQ
-586 SACVAWSEVAAAYRD
+586 SACVAWSDVAAAYRD
-601 GMQDPPKAVSAYRSA
+601 GMQDPSKAVSAYRSA

-625 AARWWYALYRL
+625 AARWWYALFRL

-642 NLQADEAKKELLERF
+642 NLQADEAKKVLLERF
-657 PDSEAAE
+657 PDSEAAA
-664 ILRRGNVPRA
+664 ILRRGNAPREVESVSA
-674 AEAVPEASAAFYA
+674 ASAAFLA
-687 LRHAVSQRRWRDALR
+687 LRDAVTQRRWRDALR

-712 ERAAAALL
+712 ERAPASLL
-720 RAMALGGLD
+720 RAMALGGLE

-750 AAAAQTYLAELSAVP
+750 AAAAQTYLAELAAVP
-765 AQEPPVN
+765 PQEPTVN

-779 VAAPAAPHQ
+779 VAAPSAPHQ
-788 MLLLIPT
+788 LLLLIPT

-805 MARIHSVE
+805 LARIHSVD
-813 FADKPLGLRPLPWN
+813 FADKPLGLRTLPWN
-827 DNFELIVVDGFK
+827 DNFELIIVDGFK
-839 SAAEALAYRDK
+839 SAAEALAYRDQ
-850 IRRNPD
+850 IRRNPE
-856 LSKTLP
+856 LSKAIP
-862 MDRCVFWPITVPNFS
+862 MERSAFWPITVPNFS